1 MRAPP
6 VDNRS
11 SPVHIQYPQRLQRSK
26 TEGLSKS
33 RRGDIVPPR
42 SSPRAMTSFT
52 APPRMS
58 YCPRSAQDNSN
69 TLSQLSNIIWSVAM
83 GLAPK
88 LTKFPGFCKLPNG
101 ECEAVKEIE
110 HQFEDYE
117 TAFSAE
123 RGHRHSKP
131 SAIAAV
137 ISTYVWDTI
146 QEYRIFMD
154 DAAVDLK
161 VLAKLSD
168 NPDPDHS
175 SEELDEEIY
184 AARMVMHGAGREL
197 KSDSRAEKK
206 VLEEMRPLYKHFFKD
221 QSDAEG
227 KRLICVELGKHVWEY
242 AMELKNQKGR
252 IEITFDPK
260 CTTSRYQQD
269 LRQRGL
275 QISYF
280 EEQRQPNQ
288 QDSTGRRS
296 APPVLWFPEVTLYR
310 RRFDAEET
318 AVIFHA
324 KYSRDLGRLI
334 ERAEYV
340 EQQLLTRKSH
350 DTTDTA
356 YRGSVDPETL
366 ERKRTMSLG
375 ALVAA
380 NRGALPISDNHRGT
394 RREGQHSVSIGPI
407 PGSQGTDSDS
417 TLVGLPTSK
426 VRGIPGARHNE
437 NPNASTRPRGYESEK
452 SPRSLSRPTGRIQG
466 EGASQGGIFSR
477 IIKLILNL
485 FRKKSS
491 PSGNLR
497 TLEPTAKRHR
507 RPKV

>member
-1 MRAPP
+1 M
-6 VDNRS
+6 
-11 SPVHIQYPQRLQRSK
+11 
-26 TEGLSKS
+26 
-33 RRGDIVPPR
+33 
-42 SSPRAMTSFT
+42 
-52 APPRMS
+52 
-58 YCPRSAQDNSN
+58 
-69 TLSQLSNIIWSVAM
+69 AM

-110 HQFEDYE
+110 SQFEDYE

-175 SEELDEEIY
+175 SQELDEEIY

-197 KSDSRAEKK
+197 KSESRAEKK
-206 VLEEMRPLYKHFFKD
+206 VLKEMRPLYKHFFKD
-221 QSDAEG
+221 QNDAEG

-356 YRGSVDPETL
+356 YRGGVDPETL

-380 NRGALPISDNHRGT
+380 NRVSLPISDNHGIT
-394 RREGQHSVSIGPI
+394 RREGQHSVNIGPI
-407 PGSQGTDSDS
+407 PGSQSTDSDS
-417 TLVGLPTSK
+417 TLVGLPTAAK
-426 VRGIPGARHNE
+426 IRGNSEAHHYE
-437 NPNASTRPRGYESEK
+437 NSHASTRTRAYEKEK
-452 SPRSLSRPTGRIQG
+452 PLPKSQSRPTGRIQG

-477 IIKLILNL
+477 IIKLIMNL
-485 FRKKSS
+485 FRKKTS
-491 PSGNLR
+491 PSDNLR
-497 TLEPTAKRHR
+497 TLHTEPTAKRHR

>member
-1 MRAPP
+1 MRASP

-11 SPVHIQYPQRLQRSK
+11 SRVRIEHPQRSK
-26 TEGLSKS
+26 TEDLSKN
-33 RRGDIVPPR
+33 RRGDKVLLKA
-42 SSPRAMTSFT
+42 SSRTMTSLSE
-52 APPRMS
+52 PPRMS

-88 LTKFPGFCKLPNG
+88 LTKFPGFCKTSNG
-101 ECEAVKEIE
+101 KCEAVKEIE
-110 HQFEDYE
+110 YQLEDYE
-117 TAFSAE
+117 AAFSAE

-146 QEYRIFMD
+146 QEYRIFLD
-154 DAAVDLK
+154 DAAADLK

-168 NPDPDHS
+168 NSDPDHS
-175 SEELDEEIY
+175 PEELDEEIY
-184 AARMVMHGAGREL
+184 AARMVKHGAGREL
-197 KSDSRAEKK
+197 QSDSKAERK
-206 VLEEMRPLYKHFFKD
+206 VSKEMRPLYKHFFRD
-221 QSDAEG
+221 QNDPEG

-242 AMELKNQKGR
+242 AVELKNQKGR

-260 CTTSRYQQD
+260 CTTSSYQQD
-269 LRQRGL
+269 LRREGL

-310 RRFDAEET
+310 RRFGEVET

-350 DTTDTA
+350 DTADIT
-356 YRGSVDPETL
+356 YRGGADHETL

-375 ALVAA
+375 ALIAA
-380 NRGALPISDNHRGT
+380 NRGTSDNPGGKQQ
-394 RREGQHSVSIGPI
+394 EGQHPVLSIGPI
-407 PGSQGTDSDS
+407 PGSQSTESDV
-417 TLVGLPTSK
+417 TLVGPPTTVK
-426 VRGIPGARHNE
+426 KTGRE
-437 NPNASTRPRGYESEK
+437 NPDVHHIVNSHSSARTRAYESEK
-452 SPRSLSRPTGRIQG
+452 PPPRSQGRQSQG
-466 EGASQGGIFSR
+466 DGASQKGIFSR

-485 FRKKSS
+485 FRKKSVS
-491 PSGNLR
+491 SDNLR
-497 TLEPTAKRHR
+497 ALQAEPTAKRQR
-507 RPKV
+507 RAKA

>member
-1 MRAPP
+1 MIISISLP
-6 VDNRS
+6 
-11 SPVHIQYPQRLQRSK
+11 
-26 TEGLSKS
+26 LS
-33 RRGDIVPPR
+33 I
-42 SSPRAMTSFT
+42 
-52 APPRMS
+52 
-58 YCPRSAQDNSN
+58 
-69 TLSQLSNIIWSVAM
+69 
-83 GLAPK
+83 
-88 LTKFPGFCKLPNG
+88 LTDEN
-101 ECEAVKEIE
+101 AV
-110 HQFEDYE
+110 
-117 TAFSAE
+117 
-123 RGHRHSKP
+123 
-131 SAIAAV
+131 
-137 ISTYVWDTI
+137 
-146 QEYRIFMD
+146 
-154 DAAVDLK
+154 
-161 VLAKLSD
+161 SD

-197 KSDSRAEKK
+197 NSDSRAEKK
-206 VLEEMRPLYKHFFKD
+206 VLKEMRPLYKHFFRD

-260 CTTSRYQQD
+260 CTTSRYRQD
-269 LRQRGL
+269 LHQRGL
-275 QISYF
+275 RITYF

-350 DTTDTA
+350 DTADTT
-356 YRGSVDPETL
+356 YRGGVDHETL

-375 ALVAA
+375 ALIAA
-380 NRGALPISDNHRGT
+380 NRGTSDNPGGT
-394 RREGQHSVSIGPI
+394 RREGQHPVSIGPI
-407 PGSQGTDSDS
+407 GSQDSDS
-417 TLVGLPTSK
+417 TLVGLPPAMKKTREK
-426 VRGIPGARHNE
+426 PDAHHNE
-437 NPNASTRPRGYESEK
+437 NSHAITRTRGYESEK
-452 SPRSLSRPTGRIQG
+452 PRSQGRPTGQTQG

-477 IIKLILNL
+477 IIKLLLNL
-485 FRKKSS
+485 FRKKPS
-491 PSGNLR
+491 PSDNLR
-497 TLEPTAKRHR
+497 TSHTEPTAKRHR